1 MTLKSTLAKHKH
13 LLVIGIAV
21 VAVASYMLPIGG
33 LSVPVQA
40 QSSGQYGGHFP
51 GKGHGVQGQPGHNG
65 QSGNFPSGGN
75 QGNGFPGK
83 GHAGGGP

>member
-21 VAVASYMLPIGG
+21 VAVASYMLPFGS

-40 QSSGQYGGHFP
+40 QSSGPYGGHFP
-51 GKGHGVQGQPGHNG
+51 GKGKGVGGQPGQNG
-65 QSGNFPSGGN
+65 QGGNFPGSGE
-75 QGNGFPGK
+75 FPGK
-83 GHAGGGP
+83 GKGTGGGP